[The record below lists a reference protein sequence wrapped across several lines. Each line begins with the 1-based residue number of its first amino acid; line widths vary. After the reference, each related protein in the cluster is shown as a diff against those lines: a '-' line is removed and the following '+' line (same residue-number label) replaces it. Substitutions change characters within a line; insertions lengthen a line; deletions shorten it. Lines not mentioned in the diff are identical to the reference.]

1 MKKLIL
7 ITGILFIAFS
17 CKKIDKEPIGPTD
30 VRVRNITT
38 VIMTNLTVNTY
49 DSTFNF
55 GILKADSVS
64 AYHRFSRA
72 YSKANITAIINGL
85 KYKTDTVT
93 YGWMN
98 YMGKMKITYEIY
110 IENDA
115 LKKLKISNV
124 IPESG
129 LK

>member
-7 ITGILFIAFS
+7 FAGIIFIAFS

-38 VIMTNLTVNTY
+38 EIMTNLSVNTF
-49 DSTFNF
+49 DSTYNF
-55 GILKADSVS
+55 GTLKSDSVT
-64 AYHRFSRA
+64 AYHLFSRA
-72 YSKANITAIINGL
+72 YPKANITAIINGL
-85 KYKTDTVT
+85 KYKTDTAT
-93 YGWMN
+93 YGWMQ
-98 YMGKMKITYEIY
+98 YMGQMKITYEIY

-115 LKKLKISNV
+115 QKKLKISRV
-124 IPESG
+124 IPESE